1 MRHKDLTGQ
10 KFNMLTV
17 KSFAFIRDSH
27 AYWNCVC
34 DCGKE
39 SVVCASRLFRGTTK
53 SCGCI
58 SREISRKRMTT
69 KNGYSKTRIYRIF
82 IGMKQRC
89 YKDKDKDYPRYGGRG
104 IKICDEWLQDSKK
117 FVEWAKGHGYKE
129 TLSIDRIDV
138 NGDYTPDNCRWVS
151 AKKQANNRRSNLFI
165 TYDGK
170 TLSASEWCAIKGWNR
185 HIIPERLR
193 KGWSLEKAMTT
204 PLRTR
209 GGSK

>member
-39 SVVCASRLFRGTTK
+39 SVVCASRLLRGTTK

-89 YKDKDKDYPRYGGRG
+89 YKDNDKDYPRYGGRG

-117 FVEWAKGHGYKE
+117 FVEWAKEHGYKE

-193 KGWSLEKAMTT
+193 KGWSLEKTMTT
-204 PLRTR
+204 PLRIR
-209 GGSK
+209 GGK

>member
-27 AYWNCVC
+27 AYWNCIC

-39 SVVCASRLFRGTTK
+39 SVVCASRLLRGTTK
-53 SCGCI
+53 SCGCLGPLL
-58 SREISRKRMTT
+58 SSKRSAT
-69 KNGYSKTRIYRIF
+69 KEGFSKTKLHRIYT
-82 IGMKQRC
+82 GMKTRC
-89 YKDKDKDYPRYGGRG
+89 CNSNSKDYPRYGGRG
-104 IKICDEWLQDSKK
+104 ISICQEWLDDSLK
-117 FVEWAKGHGYKE
+117 FRDWALSNGYKDDL
-129 TLSIDRIDV
+129 TIDRIDV
-138 NGDYTPDNCRWVS
+138 NKGYSPDNCRWVS
-151 AKKQANNRRSNLFI
+151 AKKQANNRRNCLFI
-165 TYDGK
+165 TFEGK
-170 TLSASEWCAIKGWNR
+170 TMSASEWCELKGWDR
-185 HIIPERLR
+185 HVIPARLK

>member
-89 YKDKDKDYPRYGGRG
+89 YKDKAKDYPRYGGRG
-104 IKICDEWLQDSKK
+104 IKICDEWLQDSKN

-138 NGDYTPDNCRWVS
+138 NGDYTPENCRWVS

-193 KGWSLEKAMTT
+193 KGWSLEKTMNT
-204 PLRTR
+204 PVRIR
-209 GGSK
+209 GGK